1 MKKLLF
7 FSLITCGL
15 NCIAQTPTY
24 SEHIAPILF
33 NSCTSCHHEGGLAPF
48 SLMTYSEAS
57 SWGSEIV
64 LSIIEGEMPPWP
76 VDSTY
81 QRYANERILNAS
93 EINTIVEWVNDSSP
107 QGDPNLSPLTPV
119 YTPGAILPNP
129 DYTISLPAY
138 TSNAVDEDEYICF
151 SLETNFPIDKN
162 IRAIEIIPGNPA
174 IVHHAL
180 LFTDTALP
188 SEEVTDDC
196 MGVSGNLVAGYT
208 PGSAPTI
215 FPNGGEIK
223 MGVPLEAGSNMVM
236 QMHYP
241 EGSAGTIDSTKVNF
255 FFYPDDTEN
264 IREVYTESLLE
275 NWSLYIPANT
285 VKTFNTQYPSG
296 NNGLNSDY
304 SILSV
309 FPHMHLIGKEI
320 TSYAVKPNNDT
331 IPFERVLNWDF
342 EWQGFYNF
350 KNMLKIPAG
359 STLKAHAV
367 YDNTSA
373 NPHNPN
379 TPPQLV
385 TAGEA
390 TTDEMFLVFF
400 QYLDYVEGDENL
412 DLENLIN
419 MGRKESVKF
428 IELSIFPNPTTEFIQ
443 LNLPFIEETNFKIFN
458 LLGEIVLEEM
468 VQSNE
473 YISVKELPEGIYVC
487 YVQNANNIYSTRIV
501 KQ

>member
-1 MKKLLF
+1 MKKVLLF
-7 FSLITCGL
+7 ILITFSL
-15 NCIAQTPTY
+15 NCFAQTPTY
-24 SEHIAPILF
+24 SEHIAPILY

-48 SLMTYSEAS
+48 SLMTYDEAS
-57 SWGSEIV
+57 SWGAAMV
-64 LSIIEGEMPPWP
+64 LSIIEGDMPPWP
-76 VDSTY
+76 VDTTY
-81 QRYANERILNAS
+81 QRYANERILSAS
-93 EINTIVEWVNDSSP
+93 EINTIVEWVNDSTP
-107 QGDPNLSPLTPV
+107 EGDSSATPLAPT

-129 DYTISLPAY
+129 DFSISLPAY
-138 TSNAVDEDEYICF
+138 TSNALDEDEYICF
-151 SLETNFPIDKN
+151 SLETNFPTDKN

-180 LFTDTALP
+180 LFTDTAIP

-196 MGVSGNLVAGYT
+196 MGVAGNLVAGYT

-215 FPNGGEIK
+215 FPNGDGIK
-223 MGVPLEAGSNMVM
+223 MGVPLESGANMVM

-241 EGSAGTIDSTKVNF
+241 EGSAGTVDSTKVNF
-255 FFYPDDTEN
+255 FFYPEGTED

-285 VKTFNTQYPSG
+285 IRTFNTQYPPG
-296 NNGLNSDY
+296 NSGLNTDFSV
-304 SILSV
+304 LSV
-309 FPHMHLIGKEI
+309 FPHMHLLGKEI
-320 TSYAVKPNNDT
+320 TSYAVKPDNDT

-350 KNMLKIPAG
+350 KKMLKVPAG
-359 STLKAHAV
+359 STLKAQAV

-400 QYLDYVEGDENL
+400 QYLNYVEGDENL
-412 DLENLIN
+412 DLESLLNVGI
-419 MGRKESVKF
+419 KETVQF
-428 IELSIFPNPTTEFIQ
+428 IELNVFPNPSTDFIQ
-443 LNLPFIEETNFKIFN
+443 IDLPFNQSAHLRIFN
-458 LLGEIVLEEM
+458 LLGEVVQEETI
-468 VQSNE
+468 QSKDF
-473 YISVKELPEGIYVC
+473 ISIKELPKGIYVC
-487 YVQNANNIYSTRIV
+487 YVQNANNIYSARIV

>member
-1 MKKLLF
+1 
-7 FSLITCGL
+7 
-15 NCIAQTPTY
+15 
-24 SEHIAPILF
+24 
-33 NSCTSCHHEGGLAPF
+33 
-48 SLMTYSEAS
+48 
-57 SWGSEIV
+57 
-64 LSIIEGEMPPWP
+64 
-76 VDSTY
+76 
-81 QRYANERILNAS
+81 
-93 EINTIVEWVNDSSP
+93 
-107 QGDPNLSPLTPV
+107 
-119 YTPGAILPNP
+119 
-129 DYTISLPAY
+129 
-138 TSNAVDEDEYICF
+138 
-151 SLETNFPIDKN
+151 
-162 IRAIEIIPGNPA
+162 
-174 IVHHAL
+174 
-180 LFTDTALP
+180 
-188 SEEVTDDC
+188 
-196 MGVSGNLVAGYT
+196 
-208 PGSAPTI
+208 
-215 FPNGGEIK
+215 
-223 MGVPLEAGSNMVM
+223 
-236 QMHYP
+236 MHYP
-241 EGSAGTIDSTKVNF
+241 EGSAGTVDSTKVNF

-412 DLENLIN
+412 DLESLIN